1 MPFDSA
7 YRAYQALA
15 GLRQCRSRQIDYT
28 FGRQWRDPIT
38 VNGRTITEKEFTEQS
53 GKKPLANNLIRQ
65 MVKTVVGRYRYRA
78 ETARKENLTHGPLE
92 AIKRAN
98 MLGELDCRMLEE
110 FLISGCAIQRIVSER
125 RPAGCGVWV
134 DNVDPSRFFVNSFTD
149 PRGCDIELIGMT
161 HDMSLRELTGRFAPE
176 GGDRAV
182 NLRQAATGRHDTFG
196 AATSPFGAPAP
207 GRCRV
212 VEVWT
217 LDADTTLRC
226 HDRATGHYTELQATD
241 QRPELGDT
249 VAVRSDTSL
258 TWQCRWYLPDGTM
271 IASYPSPW
279 AHGSHPFVIKLYPL
293 IAGEVHSLV
302 ADVIDQQRYVNRLIT
317 LIDHV
322 IGTSAKGAL
331 LFPCDQIPRGHDIA
345 DIARQWARP
354 DGVILYKPGD
364 PGHTPR
370 QLVNSNEPA
379 SAYHLLEMEL
389 KLMQQISGVSDALG
403 GHATTDNSRSAA
415 LFEAQMNASGIAL
428 LDTFAAFD
436 SFVDARDRKIAALI
450 QNTSR

>member
-7 YRAYQALA
+7 CRAYQALA

-161 HDMSLRELTGRFAPE
+161 HDMSLRELTGRFAP
-176 GGDRAV
+176 
-182 NLRQAATGRHDTFG
+182 
-196 AATSPFGAPAP
+196 
-207 GRCRV
+207 
-212 VEVWT
+212 
-217 LDADTTLRC
+217 
-226 HDRATGHYTELQATD
+226 
-241 QRPELGDT
+241 
-249 VAVRSDTSL
+249 
-258 TWQCRWYLPDGTM
+258 
-271 IASYPSPW
+271 
-279 AHGSHPFVIKLYPL
+279 
-293 IAGEVHSLV
+293 
-302 ADVIDQQRYVNRLIT
+302 
-317 LIDHV
+317 
-322 IGTSAKGAL
+322 
-331 LFPCDQIPRGHDIA
+331 
-345 DIARQWARP
+345 
-354 DGVILYKPGD
+354 
-364 PGHTPR
+364 
-370 QLVNSNEPA
+370 
-379 SAYHLLEMEL
+379 
-389 KLMQQISGVSDALG
+389 
-403 GHATTDNSRSAA
+403 
-415 LFEAQMNASGIAL
+415 
-428 LDTFAAFD
+428 
-436 SFVDARDRKIAALI
+436 DRK
-450 QNTSR
+450 SVV